1 MKDTVKFSIIIPS
14 YNTSKFLETC
24 IKSVIAQ
31 NYENW
36 ELFIIDQ
43 SNDNSYEIAK
53 QYENLYPQ
61 KIFVEKIQKA
71 GVSLAR
77 NIGISKATGDYI
89 FFLDSD
95 DYIQGELFRYI
106 DNVAKRKDIDCFIGG
121 FDCIV
126 EDKERSPLYTENIN
140 YRKINN
146 QSQEKV
152 LNYLYRLRLIHT
164 VWRFVVKREIIQD
177 NKLFFNE
184 NLALVFG
191 NSYEDEEWVPQM
203 LLSAKTYYHIK
214 FRHYVYRRRQG
225 AVTSF
230 NDNNKYHSIST
241 VANNLLN
248 LSELQEFEYQKHFL
262 LRNSY
267 KMFEMCYYGIREL
280 SNPMKSLRGK
290 KIKKKNRT

>member
-1 MKDTVKFSIIIPS
+1 MKDTVKFSVIIPS
-14 YNTSKFLETC
+14 YNTSNYLETC

-53 QYENLYPQ
+53 QYERLYPQ

-71 GVSLAR
+71 GVSHAR
-77 NIGISKATGDYI
+77 NVGISKASGEYI

-95 DYIQGELFRYI
+95 DYMQGELFTYI
-106 DNVAKRKDIDCFIGG
+106 NNVNKKKNIDCFIGG

-126 EDKERSPLYTENIN
+126 EDERRTPLNPESIN

-152 LNYLYRLRLIHT
+152 LNYLYRIRLLHT
-164 VWRFVVKREIIQD
+164 VWRFVVKRKIIQD

-184 NLALVFG
+184 AIT
-191 NSYEDEEWVPQM
+191 YEDEEWVPQM
-203 LLSAKTYYHIK
+203 LLLATTYSHIK
-214 FRHYVYRRRQG
+214 FHHYVHRRRQG
-225 AVTSF
+225 SITSF
-230 NDNNKYHSIST
+230 NDSNKYHSMSA
-241 VANNLLN
+241 VANKLLD
-248 LSELQEFEYQKHFL
+248 LSETQEFEYQKLFL
-262 LRNSY
+262 LRNAY
-267 KMFEMCYYGIREL
+267 KMFEMCYWGIREL
-280 SNPMKSLRGK
+280 SKPMKSLK
-290 KIKKKNRT
+290 LKKKWK

>member
-61 KIFVEKIQKA
+61 KIFVEKIQKV

-77 NIGISKATGDYI
+77 NIGINKATGDYI

-106 DNVAKRKDIDCFIGG
+106 DNVAKRKNIDCFIGG

-126 EDKERSPLYTENIN
+126 EDERSPLYTENIN

-164 VWRFVVKREIIQD
+164 VWRFVVKRELIQD

-184 NLALVFG
+184 AII
-191 NSYEDEEWVPQM
+191 YEDEEFVPQM
-203 LLSAKTYYHIK
+203 LLLAKTYYHIK
-214 FRHYVYRRRQG
+214 FRHYVHRRRRG
-225 AVTSF
+225 SITFF
-230 NDNNKYHSIST
+230 NDCDKYHSISA
-241 VANNLLN
+241 VANKLLD

-280 SNPMKSLRGK
+280 SNPMKSLRGN
-290 KIKKKNRT
+290 KIKKTK